1 MPCIP
6 KYTFVSE
13 ILCEHGTSGLL
24 RLLLSALTFTWSPVF
39 RVTLKFATVEVH
51 RLFTLA
57 GMKAEADERVSM
69 TKAAND
75 LTIVLSWAYAG
86 VGSVNFRP

>member
-1 MPCIP
+1 M
-6 KYTFVSE
+6 
-13 ILCEHGTSGLL
+13 H
-24 RLLLSALTFTWSPVF
+24 LLSALTFTWSPVF
-39 RVTLKFATVEVH
+39 RVTLKFATVDVH

-57 GMKAEADERVSM
+57 GMKAEADDSVSM

-86 VGSVNFRP
+86 VGSELQALIERLLMRISAKKSGSSSRAGNYF